1 MTENEDY
8 FKTLH
13 KDIELVWTSEG
24 FDINMDKDDF
34 VRLTDLDTLRNDC
47 LLTIITRFRELKDN
61 PTYKEFGCKAYELIK
76 SNKSTMVIY
85 KLESYFKEALKS
97 MRRVYSVDYVEVTET
112 SDEPYKYNVAF
123 QVRSLTDEIVYGET
137 SVNNISSTNL
147 IPTSIYC
154 SSNQDYANPYEP
166 CLITF
171 KCLYGDNLP
180 LTNEIVSIYVNN
192 HLYTRRVTD
201 STGVCSFYYY
211 PSMSSM
217 DLEIYASFEGTS
229 DKNKCKSNILSITS
243 TNFYFKQLNG
253 HLLMI
258 YTDNTTPPSVTLD
271 KTVVENEIHFVMSC
285 DDPLT
290 FHIND
295 NWHLIGESIE

>member
-1 MTENEDY
+1 MNDEIDY

-13 KDIELVWTSEG
+13 KDIELIWTSEG
-24 FDINMDKDDF
+24 FDVNMDKDDF

-97 MRRVYSVDYVEVTET
+97 MRRVYMVDYVTVTENE
-112 SDEPYKYNVAF
+112 DEPYKYNVAF
-123 QVRSLTDEIVYGET
+123 QVRSRTDEIVYGET
-137 SVNNISSTNL
+137 SIKNISSTNL
-147 IPTSIYC
+147 IPTQIYC

-171 KCLYGDNLP
+171 KCTYGGNHVLS
-180 LTNEIVSIYVNN
+180 NEIVSIYVNN

-201 STGVCSFYYY
+201 LDGLCSFYYY

-217 DLEIYASFEGTS
+217 DLEIYASFEGAS

-258 YTDNTTPPSVTLD
+258 YTDNTTPPTVTLN
-271 KTVVENEIHFVMSC
+271 KTVVDGEIHFVMSC

-295 NWHLIGESIE
+295 NGHLIGEGID